1 MGGSATPGVGWA
13 SGVERLS
20 MLVQGVPEKR
30 RPIAV
35 VPLGGS
41 AEEKSLV
48 LTEKLRRE
56 GISVDIAYRGKVKQR
71 MKRANNI
78 NACAAVII
86 GEEELTQGAA
96 TVRDLDS
103 GEQKLVSFENLQRYI
118 QEFYCT

>member
-1 MGGSATPGVGWA
+1 M
-13 SGVERLS
+13 
-20 MLVQGVPEKR
+20 
-30 RPIAV
+30 
-35 VPLGGS
+35 GGS

-86 GEEELTQGAA
+86 GEEELAQGAA

-118 QEFYCT
+118 QEFYCS